1 MNKMAA
7 YFGRDL
13 VKSEMKGK
21 GQKQTALDPGG
32 GIVRGVGRT
41 PLYIKGLKDGLSRFL
56 HAGQSVFH

>member
-13 VKSEMKGK
+13 VKSKMKGK

-32 GIVRGVGRT
+32 VIVRGVGVWSSAVVFIWM
-41 PLYIKGLKDGLSRFL
+41 LLS
-56 HAGQSVFH
+56 AMI